1 MFATYNHICL
11 ISSSTHYFNT
21 EWFFSCFMV
30 FGVVFMFMFT
40 QRSFSFG
47 TTQFGLGTFRRR
59 NLFLVAMRIRIWYF
73 CCISWSANY
82 RNIAV
87 TIICNIYLC
96 SFWCNCNSIR
106 TFILTFF
113 YAILQFVASI
123 GINQRILN
131 QKRKNWSKYQ
141 N

>member
-11 ISSSTHYFNT
+11 ISSSTSISLFGVI
-21 EWFFSCFMV
+21 FSCFMV
-30 FGVVFMFMFT
+30 FGVVFLLMFT
-40 QRSFSFG
+40 QRSLRFG
-47 TTQFGLGTFRRR
+47 TAQFSLETFRRR
-59 NLFLVAMRIRIWYF
+59 NLCLVAMRIRIWYF